1 MHTLIPRRSPGDEDL
16 TPKLPAARLRRL
28 IGPRSGLEA
37 AVMVMAAL
45 MTGFTLWAIREFLTP
60 FALAIFLL
68 LMIDGLARGL
78 VKRLPWLPE
87 RAALPAA
94 IVFIVAV
101 FAAAIW
107 AIAVNAAHFVSQS
120 GEYTARL
127 NQLLQQVSM
136 RMGVE
141 VPPTLDDVLQQIN
154 PSNVIGMI
162 AREFRRV
169 GEGSLLV
176 LVYLGFLIASRQGF
190 HAKAAALFP
199 TPAERSEAGRVFD
212 HIRTGIESYIW
223 VQTIVGA
230 MGAAA
235 SFVIM
240 SSLGLSHALFWTFLI
255 FLAGYIPVL
264 GAAIGV
270 LLPPIFG
277 LVDFN
282 DPWRSLIL
290 LVLLEG
296 QHFVVAQVL
305 APRMQGKNLNLDP
318 VVVLL
323 SLAFWS
329 LIWGIPGAFL
339 STPLTVMAMTVL
351 AEFSPTRW
359 IAVLLSRDGRP
370 YHGGDEA
377 AP

>member
-1 MHTLIPRRSPGDEDL
+1 
-16 TPKLPAARLRRL
+16 
-28 IGPRSGLEA
+28 
-37 AVMVMAAL
+37 MVMAAL
-45 MTGFTLWAIREFLTP
+45 MTGFTLWAIREFVTP

-78 VKRLPWLPE
+78 VKRVPGFPE

-101 FAAAIW
+101 FGVTIW
-107 AIAVNAAHFVSQS
+107 AIAINAAHFVSQS
-120 GEYTARL
+120 ASYTDRL
-127 NQLLQQVSM
+127 NMLLRQVSE
-136 RMGVE
+136 RMGVV
-141 VPPTLDDVLQQIN
+141 VPPTLGDVLDQVN
-154 PSNVIGMI
+154 PSTYIGVI

-169 GEGSLLV
+169 GEGAILV

-190 HAKAAALFP
+190 SAKAQALFP
-199 TPAERSEAGRVFD
+199 TPQERGEADRVFD
-212 HIRTGIESYIW
+212 HIRAGIESYIW

-230 MGAAA
+230 IGAAA
-235 SFVIM
+235 SLMIM
-240 SSLGLSHALFWTFLI
+240 SVLGLSHAFFFAFLI

-270 LLPPIFG
+270 LIPPIFG
-277 LVDFN
+277 LVDFS
-282 DPWRSLIL
+282 DPWRSLLL
-290 LVLLEG
+290 LVLLES

-329 LIWGIPGAFL
+329 LIWGVPGAFL
-339 STPLTVMAMTVL
+339 STPLTVMAMAVL

-370 YHGGDEA
+370 YSD
-377 AP
+377 PSRT

>member
-1 MHTLIPRRSPGDEDL
+1 MPSNLHS
-16 TPKLPAARLRRL
+16 ARLQRL
-28 IGPRSGLEA
+28 IGPRNGLEA
-37 AVMVMAAL
+37 AVMIMAAL

-78 VKRLPWLPE
+78 VKRVPRFPE
-87 RAALPAA
+87 KLALPTA
-94 IVFIVAV
+94 IIFIVAV
-101 FAAAIW
+101 FGMTIW
-107 AIAVNAAHFVSQS
+107 AIAVNAAHFVGQS
-120 GEYTARL
+120 ANYTARL
-127 NQLLQQVSM
+127 NMLLQQMSG
-136 RMGVE
+136 RLGVE
-141 VPPTLDDVLQQIN
+141 VPPTLDDVLDQVN
-154 PSNVIGMI
+154 PSNYIGVI

-169 GEGSLLV
+169 GEGAILV

-190 HAKAAALFP
+190 SAKAAALFP
-199 TPAERSEAGRVFD
+199 NAAERGEADRVFD
-212 HIRTGIESYIW
+212 HIRVGIENYIW

-235 SFVIM
+235 SLVIM
-240 SSLGLSHALFWTFLI
+240 SVLGLSHAFFWAFLI

-270 LLPPIFG
+270 LIPPIFG

-282 DPWRSLIL
+282 DPWHSLIL
-290 LVLLEG
+290 LVLLEA

-329 LIWGIPGAFL
+329 LIWGVPGAFL
-339 STPLTVMAMTVL
+339 STPLTVMAMAIL
-351 AEFSPTRW
+351 AEFSPTHW
-359 IAVLLSRDGRP
+359 IAVLLSRDGKPYSDTRP
-370 YHGGDEA
+370 TV
-377 AP
+377 

>member
-1 MHTLIPRRSPGDEDL
+1 MTDKPPS
-16 TPKLPAARLRRL
+16 ARLHRL
-28 IGPRSGLEA
+28 VGPRTGLEA

-78 VKRLPWLPE
+78 VKRAPWFPQSL
-87 RAALPAA
+87 ALPTA

-101 FAAAIW
+101 FGLTIW
-107 AIAVNAAHFVSQS
+107 AIAVNAAHFVGQS
-120 GEYTARL
+120 AAYTARL
-127 NQLLQQVSM
+127 NAVLQQISL
-136 RMGVE
+136 RMGLE

-154 PSNVIGMI
+154 PSNFIGAV

-169 GEGSLLV
+169 GEGAVLV

-190 HAKAAALFP
+190 AAKAEVLFP
-199 TPAERSEAGRVFD
+199 NVAERGEAARVFD

-223 VQTIVGA
+223 VQTIVGG
-230 MGAAA
+230 MGAALSLA
-235 SFVIM
+235 IM
-240 SSLGLSHALFWTFLI
+240 SALGLSHALFWAFLI

-277 LVDFN
+277 LVDFAE
-282 DPWRSLIL
+282 PWRALLLLIL
-290 LVLLEG
+290 LEA
-296 QHFVVAQVL
+296 QHFAVAQIL

-323 SLAFWS
+323 SLAFWG
-329 LIWGIPGAFL
+329 LIWGVPGAFL
-339 STPLTVMAMTVL
+339 STPLTVMAMAVL

-370 YHGGDEA
+370 FEDHRG
-377 AP
+377 P

>member
-1 MHTLIPRRSPGDEDL
+1 
-16 TPKLPAARLRRL
+16 L

-60 FALAIFLL
+60 FALAVFLL

-78 VKRLPWLPE
+78 IKRVPGFPE
-87 RAALPAA
+87 KAALPTA

-101 FAAAIW
+101 FGLTIW
-107 AIAVNAAHFVSQS
+107 AIAVNAAHFVGQS
-120 GEYTARL
+120 ATYTARL
-127 NQLLQQVSM
+127 NLLIQQVSA

-141 VPPTLDDVLQQIN
+141 VPPTLDDVLDQVN
-154 PSNVIGMI
+154 PSTYIGVI

-169 GEGSLLV
+169 GEGAVLV

-190 HAKAAALFP
+190 SDKAEVLFP
-199 TPAERSEAGRVFD
+199 NRVERGEAGRVFD
-212 HIRTGIESYIW
+212 HIRSGIESYIW
-223 VQTIVGA
+223 VQTIVGV
-230 MGAAA
+230 MGASA
-235 SFVIM
+235 SLVIM
-240 SSLGLSHALFWTFLI
+240 TALGLSHAFFWAFLI

-270 LLPPIFG
+270 LIPPIFG

-282 DPWRSLIL
+282 DPWRSLVL
-290 LVLLEG
+290 LVLLEA

-318 VVVLL
+318 LVVLL

-339 STPLTVMAMTVL
+339 STPLTVMAMAVL

-359 IAVLLSRDGRP
+359 IAVLLSRNGRP
-370 YHGGDEA
+370 YSEGRRRSK
-377 AP
+377 

>member
-1 MHTLIPRRSPGDEDL
+1 ML
-16 TPKLPAARLRRL
+16 
-28 IGPRSGLEA
+28 
-37 AVMVMAAL
+37 MAAL

-78 VKRLPWLPE
+78 IKRAPFIPARL
-87 RAALPAA
+87 ALPAA
-94 IVFIVAV
+94 IIFIVAV

-107 AIAVNAAHFVSQS
+107 AIAVNAAHFMGQS
-120 GEYTARL
+120 AGYSAKL
-127 NQLLQQVSM
+127 NELLQQISL
-136 RMGVE
+136 RMGVD
-141 VPPTLDDVLQQIN
+141 VPPTLDDVVQQVN
-154 PSNVIGMI
+154 PSNFIGVI

-169 GEGSLLV
+169 GEGSVLV
-176 LVYLGFLIASRQGF
+176 LVYLGFLLASRQGF
-190 HAKAAALFP
+190 AAKAAALFP
-199 TPAERSEAGRVFD
+199 NPTERNEAGRVFD
-212 HIRTGIESYIW
+212 HIRVGIENYIW
-223 VQTIVGA
+223 VQTIIGA
-230 MGAAA
+230 LGALA
-235 SFVIM
+235 SFAIM
-240 SSLGLSHALFWTFLI
+240 RLLGLSHALFWTFLI

-270 LLPPIFG
+270 LLPPLFG
-277 LVDFN
+277 LVDFA
-282 DPWRSLIL
+282 DPWRSLVLLIL
-290 LVLLEG
+290 LEA

-329 LIWGIPGAFL
+329 LIWGVPGAFL

-370 YHGGDEA
+370 YFGAEE
-377 AP
+377 PT

>member
-1 MHTLIPRRSPGDEDL
+1 MPPP
-16 TPKLPAARLRRL
+16 TPSARLHRL

-60 FALAIFLL
+60 FALAVFLL

-78 VKRLPWLPE
+78 IKRVPGFPE
-87 RAALPAA
+87 KAALPTA

-101 FAAAIW
+101 FGLTIW
-107 AIAVNAAHFVSQS
+107 AIAVNAAHFVGQS
-120 GEYTARL
+120 ATYTARL
-127 NQLLQQVSM
+127 NLLIQQVSA

-141 VPPTLDDVLQQIN
+141 VPPTLDDVLDQVN
-154 PSNVIGMI
+154 PSTYIGVI

-169 GEGSLLV
+169 GEGAVLV

-190 HAKAAALFP
+190 SDKAEVLFP
-199 TPAERSEAGRVFD
+199 NRVERGEAGRVFD
-212 HIRTGIESYIW
+212 HIRSGIESYIW
-223 VQTIVGA
+223 VQTIVGV
-230 MGAAA
+230 MGASA
-235 SFVIM
+235 SLVIM
-240 SSLGLSHALFWTFLI
+240 TALGLSHAFFWAFLI

-270 LLPPIFG
+270 LIPPIFG

-282 DPWRSLIL
+282 DPWRSLVL
-290 LVLLEG
+290 LVLLEA

-318 VVVLL
+318 LVVLL

-339 STPLTVMAMTVL
+339 STPLTVMAMAVL

-359 IAVLLSRDGRP
+359 IAVLLSRNGRP
-370 YHGGDEA
+370 YSEGRRRSK
-377 AP
+377 